1 MQTQLAAV
9 SSVLCGDEVAGYR
22 LPDCGSP
29 QSPELSHLP
38 SGLIA
43 MKFLSRVVWSEGMYL
58 SPHHF
63 QTQSRYFE
71 DSMAFLAAS
80 LWREPWGLLHVELDP
95 KAIRNGTAAV
105 QHASGIFPDG
115 LPFELPNS
123 DPAPPFRDLLEV
135 FPSTD
140 AVLPLYLTVP
150 ARRDNGFDCDL
161 AATPNS
167 SRFSRMQR
175 LLRDETNGID
185 EREIDLAQK
194 NIRLMTESELTP
206 DLVSIPIAHVLRDGR
221 GHLVCDEEFIPP
233 CLAIS
238 ASEPLM
244 LLVRR
249 LIDAIGE
256 KSATVARGARRH
268 GRFEAGTA
276 ALDVAN
282 YWFLHALHSTLPP
295 LTHLATNKHA
305 HPEAVFI
312 ELSRLAGALCTF
324 AVDSDPR
331 LLPGYDHRNPGPAF
345 RTLDA
350 HIRRHLEI
358 VVPSNTITLD
368 FKPVEPYMHAAEVL
382 DERCLR
388 RARWVFG
395 VRSALG
401 ESELLKLV
409 PKLIKVCSSKFV
421 PELVK
426 RALPGMTLTHLQV
439 PPTAIRAEADM
450 QYFAIETTGPCWEH
464 ILQTRSVGI
473 YIPGE
478 ISKPE
483 FDLTVIVETS

>member
-1 MQTQLAAV
+1 
-9 SSVLCGDEVAGYR
+9 
-22 LPDCGSP
+22 
-29 QSPELSHLP
+29 
-38 SGLIA
+38 

-80 LWREPWGLLHVELDP
+80 LWREPWGLLHFELDP
-95 KAIRNGTAAV
+95 KAIRNGTAALL
-105 QHASGIFPDG
+105 HASGIFPDG

-123 DPAPPFRDLLEV
+123 DPAPPIRNLLEV
-135 FPSTD
+135 FPSTE
-140 AVLPLYLTVP
+140 AILPLYLTVP
-150 ARRDNGFDCDL
+150 SRRDNGFDCDL
-161 AATPNS
+161 SASPDGG
-167 SRFSRMQR
+167 RFSRMQR

-185 EREIDLAQK
+185 EREIELGQK
-194 NIRLMTESELTP
+194 NIRLMTEAELTP
-206 DLVSIPIAHVLRDGR
+206 AVLSIPIARVLRDGR

-233 CLAIS
+233 CLRLS

-244 LLVRR
+244 LLIRR
-249 LIDAIGE
+249 LLDAAGE
-256 KSATVARGARRH
+256 KSATVARGARRQ

-282 YWFLHALHSTLPP
+282 YWFLHALQSAIPALQH
-295 LTHLATNKHA
+295 LTTTRHA
-305 HPEAVFI
+305 HPEEIFI

-324 AVDSDPR
+324 ALDSDPR
-331 LLPGYDHRNPGPAF
+331 QLPAYDHRNPGPAF
-345 RTLDA
+345 RALDA

-358 VVPSNTITLD
+358 VVPSNTVTLD
-368 FKPVEPYMHAAEVL
+368 FHPVEPYIHAAEVN

-388 RARWVFG
+388 RARWILG
-395 VRSALG
+395 MRSALG
-401 ESELLKLV
+401 ESNLLKTA
-409 PKLIKVCSSKFV
+409 PKLVKVCSSKFV

-426 RALPGMTLTHLQV
+426 RALPGMTLTHLPV

-483 FDLTVIVETS
+483 FDLTVIVETSQ